1 MRADTLERVRAIMAK
16 AAANPGTP
24 VAIPAN
30 LAAEVSAYLNA
41 QTREAI
47 LEIRRREW
55 RYGDPLPP
63 FGSAGVPL
71 LDGKTFPQQPP
82 MPQSDRMDGQGEQR

>member
-63 FGSAGVPL
+63 LGSAGVL
-71 LDGKTFPQQPP
+71 EGRGESNGGKAPT
-82 MPQSDRMDGQGEQR
+82 